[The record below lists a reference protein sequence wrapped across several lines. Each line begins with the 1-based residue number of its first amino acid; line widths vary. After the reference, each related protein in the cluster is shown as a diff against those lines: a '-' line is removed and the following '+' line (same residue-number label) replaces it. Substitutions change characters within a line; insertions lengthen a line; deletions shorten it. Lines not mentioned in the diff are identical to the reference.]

1 MAHSRSTSNY
11 QLPQFNGS
19 DKPTWLGDING
30 AFLAID
36 GAMHENAQN
45 ATEAKSTATS
55 ALAALNSALE
65 LAQSAD
71 TKATSALS
79 TANSASATATAAAE
93 TASAASASAAATA
106 ALVERVR
113 AHAIWTNATPGAALS
128 PATVTISNYSAVG
141 KLFTL
146 EFIDSATGGKY
157 ISSVTVNGANTGRGS
172 DIDFDL
178 TNADI
183 IKAYRDITFADAS
196 DDMTID
202 IGACN
207 VLTNDGSAVTPTVD
221 NSKVILTAVYAV
233 ELPTS

>member
-1 MAHSRSTSNY
+1 MHTRSTTNY

-45 ATEAKSTATS
+45 ATEAKQTS
-55 ALAALNSALE
+55 INALAALNGALE

-71 TKATSALS
+71 TKATQALS

-106 ALVERVR
+106 ELVDSSRVK
-113 AHAIWTNATPGAALS
+113 AIWTNADTTAALA
-128 PATVTISNYSAVG
+128 PTTATISNYSASG
-141 KLFTL
+141 KLFKL
-146 EFIDSATGGKY
+146 VFIDSTTGGKY
-157 ISSVTVNGANTGRGS
+157 IEAVTVPGENTGRGS
-172 DIDFDL
+172 NTDFDL
-178 TNADI
+178 TNAAV
-183 IKAYRDITFADAS
+183 IKAYRDVQFTNSGS
-196 DDMTID
+196 DLTIA

-221 NSKVILTAVYAV
+221 NTKVILAGIYAE
-233 ELPTS
+233 ELPTT